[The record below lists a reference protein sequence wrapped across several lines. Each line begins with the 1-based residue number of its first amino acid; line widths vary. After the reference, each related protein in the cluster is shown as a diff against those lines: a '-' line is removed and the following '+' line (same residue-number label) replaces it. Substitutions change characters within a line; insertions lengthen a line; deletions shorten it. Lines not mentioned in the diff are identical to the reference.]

1 MDLLQWKVIKVIP
14 EAKDTNSYVLKEVSD
29 QSVVYE
35 AGQFLT
41 FLFDY
46 HGQEIRRSFSLG
58 STPGIDAQPFI
69 TVKKKENGAIS
80 RHMLEHWTVG
90 TLISSLPPSGRFTLS
105 TDPVH
110 NRQVF
115 FIAAGSGIVPVFALL
130 KKLLRDEPQS
140 QVVLL
145 YQNHDENNI
154 IYHAAIQQ
162 LEEQYG
168 TRFTRIDL
176 LSHPILHDLP
186 HQRLNNGL
194 FELIISK
201 NHHPGI
207 HNTAYYTCGPASFMR
222 MVQFTLR
229 VMGVEEECIRK
240 ENFTVETVPPPAFA
254 IDGAPRTV
262 QVRQGERYHEF
273 TVTYPTTILQAALNQ
288 HIKLP
293 YSCKGGRCSACTARC
308 LSGTVKMNMN
318 EVLTENDLESGLI
331 LTCVG
336 YAETDLI
343 LEL

>member
-1 MDLLQWKVIKVIP
+1 MRVIP
-14 EAKDTNSYVLKEVSD
+14 EARNTISYVLEQTSG
-29 QSVVYE
+29 QPLRYE

-58 STPGIDAQPFI
+58 STPGIDPQVFI

-80 RHMLEHWTVG
+80 RHILEHWSVG
-90 TLISSLPPSGRFTLS
+90 TEIPSLPPSGRFTIDTNAAFS
-105 TDPVH
+105 
-110 NRQVF
+110 RQVF
-115 FIAAGSGIVPVFALL
+115 FIAAGSGIIPIFALL
-130 KKLLRDEPQS
+130 KKFLHDEPHS
-140 QVVLL
+140 RALLL

-154 IYHAAIQQ
+154 VYNEALQQ
-162 LEEQYG
+162 LQTQYSG
-168 TRFTRIDL
+168 RLTRVDL

-194 FELIISK
+194 LEIIVNK
-201 NHHPGI
+201 HLAPGPQP
-207 HNTAYYTCGPASFMR
+207 TLFYTCGPASFMR

-229 VMGVEEECIRK
+229 VMDVEETYIRK

-254 IDGAPRTV
+254 IDPAPRKV
-262 QVRQGERYHEF
+262 QVHRGERYHEF
-273 TVTYPTTILQAALNQ
+273 EVVYPQTILQAALQ
-288 HIKLP
+288 HHIHLP

-308 LSGTVKMNMN
+308 LSGTVKMNIN
-318 EVLTENDLESGLI
+318 EVLTEKDLQQGLV

-336 YAETDLI
+336 YALTDLV